1 MNHGQIAIGLL
12 GVQLSEAKKI
22 LGLHRF
28 DGLEGLKRRFHQL
41 AHQYHPDKNDEQ
53 NAVEKFRA
61 VMDAYQ
67 CALENIS
74 ELYEEFHLKQEP
86 GLKEKASKIVVEN
99 INDIFEDI
107 FGFSKSERIL
117 GYHEPQIIWL
127 TLKEFMCGV
136 QKRKKLV
143 AYKKCETCVGI
154 GARAGTSAK
163 ICTHCFGQGFIK
175 KPKRVHFKRKPCPKC
190 LGRGRQVMVPCTDC
204 NGFGRLRQFHIQ
216 EFSIPV
222 GMLPYQVYTL
232 ESFDVQTKSKANLFL
247 ELKPLRDPIF
257 QIDKYDLLCEYHT
270 DLTEQARQR
279 VVMITTPAG
288 KEKLVIPAHA
298 KNGDVLAVFG
308 AGMYQDST
316 KQKRGD
322 LRVTLRDKKRSW
334 FKRIFGGLFGK
345 N

>member
-1 MNHGQIAIGLL
+1 M
-12 GVQLSEAKKI
+12 QLSEAKKI
-22 LGLHRF
+22 LRLRQF
-28 DGLEGLKRRFHQL
+28 DGLDGLKRRFHQL
-41 AHQYHPDKNDEQ
+41 AHQYHPDKNEDPD
-53 NAVEKFRA
+53 AAEKFRD
-61 VMDAYQ
+61 VMAAYQ

-99 INDIFEDI
+99 IDDIFEDI
-107 FGFSKSERIL
+107 FGFSKSERVL
-117 GYHEPQIIWL
+117 GYHEPQIVWL
-127 TLKEFMCGV
+127 TLKEFMLGV

-175 KPKRVHFKRKPCPKC
+175 KTKRTQIKRKPCPKC
-190 LGRGRQVMVPCTDC
+190 FGRGRQVMVPCADC
-204 NGFGRLRQFHIQ
+204 NGFGRLRQFHVQ

-247 ELKPLRDPIF
+247 EPRPLRDPIF
-257 QIDKYDLLCEYHT
+257 QIDKYDLLCEYHS
-270 DLTEQARQR
+270 DLKEHVKKR
-279 VVMITTPAG
+279 VVMIATPAG
-288 KEKLVIPAHA
+288 KEKLLIPENA
-298 KNGDVLAVFG
+298 KNGDVLVLPG

-316 KQKRGD
+316 KKKRGD
-322 LRVTLRDKKRSW
+322 LRVTLRDKKQSW
-334 FKRIFGGLFGK
+334 MKRIFGRLFG
-345 N
+345 